1 MVQQRAA
8 RFIFNDYSYNTS
20 VTSLLNTLNWSTL
33 QNCRINL
40 RAIMLHK
47 IINNLIVIPA
57 DSLLLHNSSS
67 KRHHHHCSSIA
78 YSRISAPFFH
88 LKHQDLELSEP
99 QTACSPSLK
108 IYKDRISKEKLPTSI
123 LNL

>member
-1 MVQQRAA
+1 MIQRRAA
-8 RFIFNDYSYNTS
+8 GFIFNDYSYNIS
-20 VTSLLNTLNWSTL
+20 VTSLLNTLNWPIL
-33 QNCRINL
+33 QNRRINL
-40 RAIMLHK
+40 RAIMLYK
-47 IINNLIVIPA
+47 IINNLVIPA

-78 YSRISAPFFH
+78 YSRISGPFFH
-88 LKHQDLELSEP
+88 LMDQDLEPSEP

-108 IYKDRISKEKLPTSI
+108 IYKDRISKERLPTSI